1 MENIVNIQNELKVT
15 SIDELM
21 DYAKGE
27 VVELP
32 SFDEKHP
39 FVARIKRPSIMAMAK
54 SGRIPNSLLD
64 SANELFA
71 QGPAVTANKKI
82 KDMNMMKD
90 MIDVLDVICEEAFV
104 EPSYNEIKN
113 AGVTLTDDQYLFIFD
128 YTQRGVKA
136 LESFRN

>member
-1 MENIVNIQNELKVT
+1 
-15 SIDELM
+15 
-21 DYAKGE
+21 
-27 VVELP
+27 
-32 SFDEKHP
+32 
-39 FVARIKRPSIMAMAK
+39 
-54 SGRIPNSLLD
+54 
-64 SANELFA
+64 
-71 QGPAVTANKKI
+71 
-82 KDMNMMKD
+82 MNMMKD

>member
-1 MENIVNIQNELKVT
+1 MEKITNFENELKVT

-27 VVELP
+27 VVKLP
-32 SFDEKHP
+32 AFDEKHP
-39 FVARIKRPSIMAMAK
+39 FVARLKRPSLMAMAK
-54 SGRIPNSLLD
+54 SGRIPNALLD

-82 KDMNMMKD
+82 NDMNMMKD
-90 MIDVLDVICEEAFV
+90 MLEVLDVICEEAFV
-104 EPSYNEIKN
+104 EPTYAEIKKAN
-113 AGVTLTDDQYLFIFD
+113 VTLTDDQYLFIFD